1 MSSLSSSSS
10 LSRESLLFGLRTK
23 ATPTPPLVVV
33 PKKKECNFFGVF
45 CTTSSSKSSFKV
57 VFKKSF
63 REEEDFKE
71 EDFKEEDFNK
81 EDDFKEETLTVRETP
96 PPPPTKNEKKKSFF
110 FSSSGSEKKE

>member
-71 EDFKEEDFNK
+71 EDFKEDDFK

-110 FSSSGSEKKE
+110 FSSSGSKKKE